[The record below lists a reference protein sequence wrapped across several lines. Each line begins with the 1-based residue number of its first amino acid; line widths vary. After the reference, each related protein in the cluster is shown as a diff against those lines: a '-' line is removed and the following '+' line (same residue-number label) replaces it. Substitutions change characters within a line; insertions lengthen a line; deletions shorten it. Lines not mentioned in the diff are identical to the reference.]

1 MHVLFC
7 SILCHNLQL
16 WRTLNTTNAT
26 PASLPLYCLQALKSA
41 ESPTSVHFITS
52 LQVSANARFSV
63 LTDNESIFLTNN
75 KLFNASTLADC
86 VYFINPHLF
95 KLQKNAHRN
104 IKRLEVIIK
113 DKAVNTTTSNS
124 ILSVSVV
131 V

>member
-1 MHVLFC
+1 MRPFAFGAIPC
-7 SILCHNLQL
+7 
-16 WRTLNTTNAT
+16 R
-26 PASLPLYCLQALKSA
+26 SLPDPRLSFTKVLRVQHPSISSRPFK
-41 ESPTSVHFITS
+41 F
-52 LQVSANARFSV
+52 QQNARFSV

-104 IKRLEVIIK
+104 IKRLKVIIK

-124 ILSVSVV
+124 IVSVSVV